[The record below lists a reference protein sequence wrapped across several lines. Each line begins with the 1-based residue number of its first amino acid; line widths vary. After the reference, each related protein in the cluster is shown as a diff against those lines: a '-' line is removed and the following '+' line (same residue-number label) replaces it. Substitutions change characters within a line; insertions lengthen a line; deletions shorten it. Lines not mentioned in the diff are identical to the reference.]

1 MPSFEKVLNSLE
13 AAAVV
18 EGSVVG
24 ALVAVAEVEE
34 VLTSTGCRH
43 NWVVD

>member
-1 MPSFEKVLNSLE
+1 MPSFEEVLSSLE
-13 AAAVV
+13 AAVV
-18 EGSVVG
+18 AGSVV

-43 NWVVD
+43 SWVVR

>member
-1 MPSFEKVLNSLE
+1 MPSFEEGLSLLE

-18 EGSVVG
+18 ERSVVG
-24 ALVAVAEVEE
+24 ALVAVAEVGE

-43 NWVVD
+43 SWVVH